1 MPKVTEPNSKIQSS
15 DYYWSNGDPG
25 WCRLVRV
32 KSSTTK
38 ETIELDS
45 GQILRKRPQ
54 AVRCFNMIDAKVIMR
69 VTKDQRRTTYFL
81 VGSLPTMRGDQ
92 HSAGMA

>member
-25 WCRLVRV
+25 WCRLVRA

-54 AVRCFNMIDAKVIMR
+54 AVRCFNMINARVIMR
-69 VTKDQRRTTYFL
+69 LTKDQRRTTHFL
-81 VGSLPTMRGDQ
+81 LASLPTMRGDQ
-92 HSAGMA
+92 NSAGMA

>member
-15 DYYWSNGDPG
+15 DFYWSNGDPS

-38 ETIELDS
+38 ETIELNS
-45 GQILRKRPQ
+45 GKILRKRPP

-69 VTKDQRRTTYFL
+69 VKKDQRRTTHFL
-81 VGSLPTMRGDQ
+81 VTSLPTMRGDQ

>member
-45 GQILRKRPQ
+45 GQILRKRAQ

-69 VTKDQRRTTYFL
+69 VTKDQRRTTHFL
-81 VGSLPTMRGDQ
+81 LASIPTMRGDQ
-92 HSAGMA
+92 NSAGMA

>member
-15 DYYWSNGDPG
+15 NYYWSNGDPG
-25 WCRLVRV
+25 WCRLDRV

-45 GQILRKRPQ
+45 GEILRKRPQ

-69 VTKDQRRTTYFL
+69 VTKDQRRTTHFL
-81 VGSLPTMRGDQ
+81 LASTPTMRGDQ
-92 HSAGMA
+92 NSPGMA

>member
-54 AVRCFNMIDAKVIMR
+54 AVQCFNMIDAKVIMR

-81 VGSLPTMRGDQ
+81 VASLPTMRGDQ